1 MLQWQSQQIK
11 WAVIVDM
18 IAVMQIFLFLDDA

>member
-18 IAVMQIFLFLDDA
+18 IAAMQMFLFLDDA